1 MAIRFMWIVIFIM
14 IDELIKSCGKIS
26 SIEMID
32 KMLEV
37 ESMIGDLPDAKFG
50 DDTCPLKH
58 SFADGLY
65 VREIFMPKG
74 MLIVSALHK
83 TSYPFFV
90 LEGDL
95 SIITLDGLMRIK
107 APYYSITQAG
117 TKRILYIIED
127 THWITVHA
135 TEETDVDLI
144 REKITAKRYSDLP
157 DHVKEALQLKDKERD
172 FICHSQ

>member
-1 MAIRFMWIVIFIM
+1 M
-14 IDELIKSCGKIS
+14 IDELIKSCGGLT
-26 SIEMID
+26 SIEIID

-50 DDTCPLKH
+50 DDTCPLIH

-90 LEGDL
+90 LVGDL
-95 SIITLDGLMRIK
+95 SVITQDGLVRIK
-107 APYYSITQAG
+107 APYYSMTEAG
-117 TKRILYIIED
+117 TKRILYINED

-135 TEETDVDLI
+135 TDEKDVDLI
-144 REKITAKRYSDLP
+144 RETITAKCYNDLP
-157 DHVKEALQLKDKERD
+157 DHVKEALQLKDRERD
-172 FICHSQ
+172 LVCHSQ